1 MHCCQ
6 LMLCQREGA
15 SQSQASEVL
24 LESEE
29 VNANST
35 SNRKILCMQ
44 KAFDK
49 QEHEEFNSKP

>member
-1 MHCCQ
+1 
-6 LMLCQREGA
+6 MLRQREGA